1 MRQVNAET
9 VVLLSREKVDGHI
22 SIDLDVEKLE
32 SKSGTATYAEIKA
45 YIKEKYGLSVSS
57 LYIGQI
63 KDKAGTGRFA
73 GEEALWINGN
83 PYWSMNYIGRVTG
96 DHFSGDFLKESLLQV
111 PEDKP
116 FRGPEKYSNGD
127 YSYHCDINGDYEWFQ
142 GRETIC
148 FKGSEIYE
156 CVFHGGLIE

>member
-1 MRQVNAET
+1 MGINLISSCHVET

-63 KDKAGTGRFA
+63 KEKTGLEKRKNYNI
-73 GEEALWINGN
+73 GSGNG
-83 PYWSMNYIGRVTG
+83 
-96 DHFSGDFLKESLLQV
+96 KV
-111 PEDKP
+111 PICP
-116 FRGPEKYSNGD
+116 PEKEKAIMD
-127 YSYHCDINGDYEWFQ
+127 A
-142 GRETIC
+142 
-148 FKGSEIYE
+148 FKA
-156 CVFHGGLIE
+156 FGLI